1 MCPKCAP
8 STMRIAG
15 WHRADEVKGDS
26 AKRQFSFN
34 AAWTRCDTMQSL
46 VRERSHLAKEVDL
59 LVQKQL
65 SCLRLAACTGR
76 SMAVMCH

>member
-15 WHRADEVKGDS
+15 WHNADEVKGDF
-26 AKRQFSFN
+26 AKRQFSFS
-34 AAWTRCDTMQSL
+34 AAWTRCDTMHSL
-46 VRERSHLAKEVDL
+46 LRKRSHLAKEVDL
-59 LVQKQL
+59 LVQEQL
-65 SCLRLAACTGR
+65 SCLRLAACTGG